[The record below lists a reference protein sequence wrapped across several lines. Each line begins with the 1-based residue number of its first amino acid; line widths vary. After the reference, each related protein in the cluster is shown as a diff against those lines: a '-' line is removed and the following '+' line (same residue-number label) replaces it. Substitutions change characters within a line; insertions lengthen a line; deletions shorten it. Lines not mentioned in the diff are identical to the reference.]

1 MSKNIMKTF
10 SASPKDVERKWYV
23 VDATDLVLGRMAVIV
38 ADYLRGKHKPIFT
51 PNQDCG
57 DYVIVINA
65 DKVYMTGNKYEYKKY
80 IHHTDFPGGL
90 KEKTAKDIMTG
101 KNPEKIVE
109 QAIKKMITRN
119 PLGRKVV
126 KKLFVYAGS
135 EHPHSAQKPEVL
147 DIESMNVKNK
157 KRK

>member
-1 MSKNIMKTF
+1 MKTF
-10 SASPKDVERKWYV
+10 SASPKDVERKWYL

-38 ADYLRGKHKPIFT
+38 ADYLRGKHKAIFT

-57 DYVIVINA
+57 DYVVVINA
-65 DKVYMTGNKYEYKKY
+65 DKVYMTGNKTEFKKY
-80 IHHTDFPGGL
+80 IHHTGFPGGL
-90 KEKTAKDIMTG
+90 KEATAKDIMAG

-119 PLGRKVV
+119 PLGRKVM

-135 EHPHSAQKPEVL
+135 ENPHMAQKPEFL
-147 DIESMNVKNK
+147 DIASMNIKNK

>member
-1 MSKNIMKTF
+1 MKTF

-80 IHHTDFPGGL
+80 IHHTNFPGGL

>member
-1 MSKNIMKTF
+1 MKTF

-90 KEKTAKDIMTG
+90 KGKTAKDVMTG

>member
-1 MSKNIMKTF
+1 MKTF
-10 SASPKDVERKWYV
+10 SASPKDVERRWYL

-38 ADYLRGKHKPIFT
+38 ADYLRGKHKAIFT

-57 DYVIVINA
+57 DYVVVINA
-65 DKVYMTGNKYEYKKY
+65 DKVYMTGNKTEFKKY
-80 IHHTDFPGGL
+80 IHHTGFPGGM
-90 KEKTAKDIMTG
+90 KKTTAKDIMAG
-101 KNPEKIVE
+101 KNREKIVE

-119 PLGRKVV
+119 PLGRKVM

-135 EHPHSAQKPEVL
+135 ENPHMAQKPEFL
-147 DIESMNVKNK
+147 DIASMNIKNK

>member
-1 MSKNIMKTF
+1 MKTF

-38 ADYLRGKHKPIFT
+38 ADYLRGKHKAIFT

-57 DYVIVINA
+57 DYVVIINA

-135 EHPHSAQKPEVL
+135 EHPHSAQKPEFL
-147 DIESMNVKNK
+147 DIKSMNVKNK

>member
-1 MSKNIMKTF
+1 MKTF

-38 ADYLRGKHKPIFT
+38 ADYLRGKHKAIFT

-57 DYVIVINA
+57 DYVVVINA

-147 DIESMNVKNK
+147 DIKSMNVKNK

>member
-1 MSKNIMKTF
+1 MKTF

>member
-1 MSKNIMKTF
+1 MKTF

-23 VDATDLVLGRMAVIV
+23 VDATDLVLGRMAVVV

-135 EHPHSAQKPEVL
+135 KHPHSAQKPEVL

>member
-1 MSKNIMKTF
+1 MKTF

-38 ADYLRGKHKPIFT
+38 ADYLRGKHKAIFT

-57 DYVIVINA
+57 DYVVVINA

-135 EHPHSAQKPEVL
+135 EHPHSAQKPEIL
-147 DIESMNVKNK
+147 DIKSMNVKNK

>member
-38 ADYLRGKHKPIFT
+38 ADYLRGKHKAIFT

-57 DYVIVINA
+57 DYVVVINA

-147 DIESMNVKNK
+147 DIKSMNVKNK